1 MLRLSRSL
9 LIPIVA
15 LALTAGCADDSP
27 VTTPD
32 NGARDLGVNEGGWPD
47 IWQSDQFV
55 PPDGFILGKEV
66 VYAQTATD
74 LFKVDPQT
82 LAVTY
87 IAAFTEPGAV
97 DPPRITDIALDKK
110 GRMIGVTKESVYE
123 IDVKTAVCTK
133 LSTAKAHYVGL
144 SYVVDNNSIDKK
156 EYLMGLDKEGAVYE
170 IDPATGQSTALGGLG
185 SDPVDTGTDLR
196 AAGDIVSIRGFKT
209 LATVERP
216 STVSEDSDWL
226 AQIDEHTGKATLI
239 GKVGYKGVWG
249 LGFWKHEGK
258 NKVFGFTTAGEFI
271 LIDVQTGAGT
281 LQSMDASNVWWGAG
295 VTTDAPTID

>member
-1 MLRLSRSL
+1 MLRLGRL
-9 LIPIVA
+9 FLIPCVA
-15 LALTAGCADDSP
+15 LAFAAGCADDSP
-27 VTTPD
+27 VTVPD
-32 NGARDLGVNEGGWPD
+32 GKVVSDLGSEGGWPD

-55 PPDGFILGKEV
+55 PPDGFTLGKEV
-66 VYAQTATD
+66 VYAQTANE

-82 LAVTY
+82 LAVTS
-87 IAAFTEPGAV
+87 IGPFSDPAATE
-97 DPPRITDIALDKK
+97 PPRITDIALDKK

-144 SYVVDNNSIDKK
+144 SFVVDNNSIDKK
-156 EYLMGLDKEGAVYE
+156 EYLMGLDKDGAVYE

-185 SDPVDTGTDLR
+185 SDPVDTGNDLK

-216 STVSEDSDWL
+216 MTVGEDSDWL

-258 NKVFGFTTAGEFI
+258 NKVFGFTTAGEFL
-271 LIDVQTGAGT
+271 LIDVNTGTGT
-281 LQSMDASNVWWGAG
+281 LQSTDATLAWWGAG